1 MSTLWRRREF
11 LKFWTGSA
19 ISDVGSQV
27 TLLAVPLIA
36 AVTLQATPWQMGLL
50 SAAGGAPILLVGL
63 FAGVWVDRV
72 RRRPAMIA
80 SDLGRAALLLLIP
93 LAAVAG
99 VLRIEILY
107 AVLLLTGALTVLF
120 DVASMSMLP
129 TLVASDRIV
138 EANSK
143 LQSTTAAAQVAGPSV
158 GGVLVSLMTAP
169 FALLVDALSFVLS
182 AAFIANTSV
191 PEAAP
196 ETRPRAGV
204 LGEITDGFRAV
215 VHDRVLVALAGASAT
230 TILFGRMFMAVY
242 VLYMTRDLGLGAM
255 GIGLVFATGG
265 VGSFAGSVVAER
277 LARRFGPGPTMIGA
291 QAAFGLTGMMVPV
304 AVLVPSWA
312 LAMVVASE
320 FAQWMAILIYW
331 VVAISVRQAI
341 VADRV
346 LGRVNAT
353 WRFLTGGAN
362 PIGSVI
368 GGALGGVIG
377 VPLTLVVA
385 SLGMLLGFLWPL
397 LSPVR
402 GLVTMPSTD
411 RSERP
416 SPVEPATAI
425 ALPDLP
431 ACPVARRRSDA

>member
-1 MSTLWRRREF
+1 VASLWRHREF
-11 LKFWTGSA
+11 LKLWAGSA

-36 AVTLQATPWQMGLL
+36 ASTLQSTAWQMGLL

-72 RRRPAMIA
+72 RRRPVMIA
-80 SDLGRAALLLLIP
+80 ADLGRAALLLTIP
-93 LAAVAG
+93 LAAMAG
-99 VLRIEILY
+99 MLRIEILY

-120 DVASMSMLP
+120 DVANMSMLP
-129 TLVASDRIV
+129 TLVAPDRIV
-138 EANSK
+138 EANGK
-143 LQSTTAAAQVAGPSV
+143 LQSTAAAAQVVGPGV
-158 GGVLVSLMTAP
+158 GGVLVSLLTAP

-182 AAFIANTSV
+182 AAFIAGTRL

-196 ETRPRAGV
+196 ETRGARAGV
-204 LGEITDGFRAV
+204 WGEIIEGFRV
-215 VHDRVLVALAGASAT
+215 VIHDRVLRALAGASAT

-242 VLYMTRDLGLGAM
+242 VLYMTRDLGLSAM
-255 GIGLVFATGG
+255 GIGLVFAIGG
-265 VGSFAGSVVAER
+265 VGSFAGSVVAEP

-291 QAAFGLTGMMVPV
+291 QVAFGLTGMMVPV

-320 FAQWMAILIYW
+320 FAQWMAILVYW

-341 VADRV
+341 APDRL

-353 WRFLTGGAN
+353 MRFLAGGAN
-362 PIGSVI
+362 PLGSVI
-368 GGALGGVIG
+368 GGALGGIVG

-385 SLGMLLGFLWPL
+385 SFGMLLGFLWPL

-402 GLVTMPSTD
+402 GLAAMPLMG
-411 RSERP
+411 R
-416 SPVEPATAI
+416 VEPAPPSEVPTA
-425 ALPDLP
+425 
-431 ACPVARRRSDA
+431 VS

>member
-1 MSTLWRRREF
+1 VASLWRHREF

-19 ISDVGSQV
+19 ISDVGSQI
-27 TLLAVPLIA
+27 TTLAVPLIA
-36 AVTLQATPWQMGLL
+36 ALTLQATPWQMGLL

-72 RRRPAMIA
+72 RRRPVMIA
-80 SDLGRAALLLLIP
+80 TDLGRAALLLLVP
-93 LAAVAG
+93 LAAITG
-99 VLRIEILY
+99 LLRMEILY
-107 AVLLLTGALTVLF
+107 AVLLLTGALGVLF
-120 DVASMSMLP
+120 DVANMSMLP
-129 TLVASDRIV
+129 SLVASDRIV

-143 LQSTTAAAQVAGPSV
+143 LQSTSAAAQVAGPSV

-169 FALLVDALSFVLS
+169 FALLADALSFLLS
-182 AAFIANTSV
+182 AACIARTHV

-196 ETRPRAGV
+196 ETRGTRASV
-204 LGEITDGFRAV
+204 LTEITEGFRAV
-215 VHDRVLVALAGASAT
+215 IHDRVLLALAGASAT

-265 VGSFAGSVVAER
+265 VGSFAGSIVAQS
-277 LARRFGPGPTMIGA
+277 LARRLGPGPTMIGA
-291 QAAFGLTGMMVPV
+291 QIAFGLTGMMVPV

-312 LAMVVASE
+312 LAMIVASE

-341 VADRV
+341 VPDRV

-353 WRFLTGGAN
+353 MWFLAGGAR
-362 PIGSVI
+362 PIGAVI

-385 SLGMLLGFLWPL
+385 SFGMLLGFLWPM

-402 GLVTMPSTD
+402 RLSEMPSPD
-411 RSERP
+411 RSGP
-416 SPVEPATAI
+416 GSTSEPATVI
-425 ALPDLP
+425 
-431 ACPVARRRSDA
+431 C

>member
-1 MSTLWRRREF
+1 MSSLWHHREF
-11 LKFWTGSA
+11 LKFWAGAA

-36 AVTLQATPWQMGLL
+36 ALTLQATPWQMGLL

-72 RRRPAMIA
+72 RRRPVMIA
-80 SDLGRAALLLLIP
+80 TDVGRAALLLVIP

-107 AVLLLTGALTVLF
+107 AVLFLTGALSVLF
-120 DVASMSMLP
+120 DVAHMSMLP
-129 TLVASDRIV
+129 SLVASDRVV

-169 FALLVDALSFVLS
+169 FALLADSLSFLFS
-182 AAFIANTSV
+182 AAFIASTRV
-191 PEAAP
+191 HEAAP
-196 ETRPRAGV
+196 ETRGSRAGIPQ
-204 LGEITDGFRAV
+204 EISEGFRAV
-215 VHDRVLVALAGASAT
+215 IHDRILLALAGASAT

-242 VLYMTRDLGLGAM
+242 VLYMTRDLGLSAL

-265 VGSFAGSVVAER
+265 VGSFAGSVVAQP

-291 QAAFGLTGMMVPV
+291 QVGFGLTGMMVPV

-341 VADRV
+341 VPDRV
-346 LGRVNAT
+346 LGRVSAT
-353 WRFLTGGAN
+353 MWFLAGGAR
-362 PIGSVI
+362 PIGAVI

-385 SLGMLLGFLWPL
+385 SFGMLLGFLWPL

-402 GLVTMPSTD
+402 GLSEMPVMDHSP
-411 RSERP
+411 RP
-416 SPVEPATAI
+416 NGA
-425 ALPDLP
+425 
-431 ACPVARRRSDA
+431 

>member
-1 MSTLWRRREF
+1 VSSLWRHREF
-11 LKFWTGSA
+11 LKFWAGAA
-19 ISDVGSQV
+19 ISEVGSQV

-36 AVTLQATPWQMGLL
+36 ALTLQATPWQMGLL

-63 FAGVWVDRV
+63 FTGVWVDRV

-80 SDLGRAALLLLIP
+80 ADLGRAALLLLIP

-120 DVASMSMLP
+120 DVANMSMLP
-129 TLVASDRIV
+129 ALVASDRIV
-138 EANSK
+138 KANSK
-143 LQSTTAAAQVAGPSV
+143 LQSTAAVAQVAGPSV

-169 FALLVDALSFVLS
+169 FALLADALSFLLS
-182 AAFIANTSV
+182 AAFIAGTHV
-191 PEAAP
+191 PEPAP
-196 ETRPRAGV
+196 EARGARAGIME
-204 LGEITDGFRAV
+204 EITEGFRV
-215 VHDRVLVALAGASAT
+215 VIDKRVLRALAGASAT

-242 VLYMTRDLGLGAM
+242 VLYMTRDLGLSAM

-265 VGSFAGSVVAER
+265 VGSFAGSVVAEP

-291 QAAFGLTGMMVPV
+291 QVAFGLTGMMVPV

-341 VADRV
+341 VPDRV

-353 WRFLTGGAN
+353 IRFLAGGAN
-362 PIGSVI
+362 PVGAVI
-368 GGALGGVIG
+368 GGALGGQIG

-385 SLGMLLGFLWPL
+385 SFGMLLGFLWPL

-402 GLVTMPSTD
+402 GLLTMPAARVSQPT
-411 RSERP
+411 SAAEA
-416 SPVEPATAI
+416 ATA
-425 ALPDLP
+425 
-431 ACPVARRRSDA
+431 AR

>member
-1 MSTLWRRREF
+1 VSSLWHHREF
-11 LKFWTGSA
+11 LKFWAGA
-19 ISDVGSQV
+19 VISDVGSQV

-36 AVTLQATPWQMGLL
+36 ALTLQATPWQMGLL

-72 RRRPAMIA
+72 RRRPVMIA
-80 SDLGRAALLLLIP
+80 TDVGRAALLLVIP

-107 AVLLLTGALTVLF
+107 AVLFLTGALSVLF
-120 DVASMSMLP
+120 DVAHMSMLP
-129 TLVASDRIV
+129 SLVASDRVV

-169 FALLVDALSFVLS
+169 FALLADSLSFLFS
-182 AAFIANTSV
+182 AAFIASTRV
-191 PEAAP
+191 HEAAP
-196 ETRPRAGV
+196 ETRGSRAGIPQ
-204 LGEITDGFRAV
+204 EISEGFRAV
-215 VHDRVLVALAGASAT
+215 IHDRILLALAGASAT

-242 VLYMTRDLGLGAM
+242 VLYMTRDLGLSAL

-265 VGSFAGSVVAER
+265 VGSFAGSVVAQP

-291 QAAFGLTGMMVPV
+291 QVGFGLTGMMVPV

-341 VADRV
+341 VPDRV
-346 LGRVNAT
+346 LGRVSAT
-353 WRFLTGGAN
+353 MWFLAGGAR
-362 PIGSVI
+362 PIGAVI

-385 SLGMLLGFLWPL
+385 SFGMLLGFLWPL

-402 GLVTMPSTD
+402 GLSEMPVMDHSP
-411 RSERP
+411 RP
-416 SPVEPATAI
+416 NGA
-425 ALPDLP
+425 
-431 ACPVARRRSDA
+431 